1 MTMHTKHNTAR
12 LRHFRPVTLAL
23 VAAIGL
29 SGCAGGVATNKS
41 LYSLNQPVVSRTNY
55 VFDVQTS
62 ASGVPSTE
70 ERRLTDWFEA
80 LDLGYG
86 DKISLDS
93 SMISI
98 AARDDLKSIASREG
112 FIMADGAPV
121 TEGTVGAGVARVVV
135 TRSVASVPNCPNWS
149 AGSDSNPNNATSP
162 GYGCSINGNLA
173 AMIAD
178 PEDLLR
184 GQRGSGETV
193 VMSSTKAIEAY
204 RDAPPTGNGNKVSEV
219 ASDE

>member
-1 MTMHTKHNTAR
+1 MTLHTDKRFTR
-12 LRHFRPVTLAL
+12 TVRPLALAL
-23 VAAIGL
+23 VATIGL
-29 SGCAGGVATNKS
+29 SACAGGVATNRS
-41 LYSLNQPVVSRTNY
+41 LYSDNQPVVSRTNY

-62 ASGVPSTE
+62 ASGIPTSE
-70 ERRLTDWFEA
+70 QRRLTDWFDA

-86 DKISLDS
+86 DKVSVDARSL
-93 SMISI
+93 SI
-98 AARDDLKSIASREG
+98 AARDDLAELADNEG
-112 FIMADGAPV
+112 FLLNTTSPVIDGVVAP
-121 TEGTVGAGVARVVV
+121 GVARVVV

-149 AGSDSNPNNATSP
+149 AQSDSNPNNATSP
-162 GYGCSINGNLA
+162 GYGCAINGNLA

-204 RDAPPTGNGNKVSEV
+204 REAKTTGEGNKVNEV
-219 ASDE
+219 ASDSK